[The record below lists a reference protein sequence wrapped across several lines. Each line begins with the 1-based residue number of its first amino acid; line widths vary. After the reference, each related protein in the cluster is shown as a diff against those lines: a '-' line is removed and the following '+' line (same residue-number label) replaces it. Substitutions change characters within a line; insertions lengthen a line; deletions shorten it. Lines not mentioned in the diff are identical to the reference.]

1 MDLTLDLGGC
11 PNRVPDELAIA
22 AYRIAQEG
30 LNNIARHAQ
39 ASKASLCCRSSG
51 EGVELTITDDG
62 VGLPITGATRRGL
75 GLVTMRERTEML
87 GGNYSITSS
96 PGAGCTVT
104 LRWPT
109 EAIESM
115 D

>member
-1 MDLTLDLGGC
+1 ML
-11 PNRVPDELAIA
+11 
-22 AYRIAQEG
+22 
-30 LNNIARHAQ
+30 
-39 ASKASLCCRSSG
+39 KCRSNDAG
-51 EGVELTITDDG
+51 IELTISDNG
-62 VGLPITGATRRGL
+62 VGLPAEGATRRGL

-87 GGNYSITSS
+87 GGDYSISSS

-109 EAIESM
+109 DALESM